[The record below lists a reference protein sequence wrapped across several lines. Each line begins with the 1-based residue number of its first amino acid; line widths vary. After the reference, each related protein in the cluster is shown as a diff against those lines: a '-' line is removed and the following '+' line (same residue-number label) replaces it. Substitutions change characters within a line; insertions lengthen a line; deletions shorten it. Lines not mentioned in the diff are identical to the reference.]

1 MNGNAQTCDCI
12 KGYVPKFPGQWNVS
26 YWSNGCVPRNKSDC
40 KTSNTDGLLRYTDM
54 KIPDTSSSWFNKT
67 MNIEECQKSCLK
79 TCSCKAYAS
88 LDIRNG
94 GSGCLLWFDDRSD

>member
-1 MNGNAQTCDCI
+1 M
-12 KGYVPKFPGQWNVS
+12 KFGWNLV
-26 YWSNGCVPRNKSDC
+26 
-40 KTSNTDGLLRYTDM
+40 TGLERFLSSWKNEDDPANYTDM
-54 KIPDTSSSWFNKT
+54 NVPDTSSSWFNKT

-79 TCSCKAYAS
+79 NCSCKAYAS